1 MKKTTGQ
8 SYAARLLNT
17 LSKAQAADP
26 AETRTL
32 SKAQADPAETRTLSK
47 AQAADPAE
55 TRTLSKAQAA
65 DPAET
70 RTLSEAQAEDPAET
84 RESVD
89 HSDMELDNESSTDND
104 ELARSTSDE
113 AGKYSISV
121 L

>member
-32 SKAQADPAETRTLSK
+32 SKAQ
-47 AQAADPAE
+47 ADPAE